1 MDLIARCLADLK
13 RHEGFRQFPY
23 RDTRGI
29 LTIGYG
35 RNLESRGITEQ
46 EASYLLENDVLRA
59 LYGLRERLP
68 WFTQLDPARQAVLVN
83 MAVNL
88 GLNGLLR
95 FRKTLAAIE
104 ARDFTTAAQEML
116 RSRWAEQVPRRAAEL
131 AQVMEKGKW
140 DLFKQS
146 KSS

>member
-1 MDLIARCLADLK
+1 MDLIARCLTDLK

-35 RNLESRGITEQ
+35 RNLESRGITAE
-46 EASYLLENDVLRA
+46 EASYLLENDILRA
-59 LYGLRERLP
+59 VKSLRERLSG
-68 WFTQLDPARQAVLVN
+68 FAQLGPARQAVLVN

-88 GLNGLLR
+88 GVNGLLG

-104 ARDFTTAAQEML
+104 VGDYAEAAREML
-116 RSRWAEQVPRRAAEL
+116 RSRWAEQVPARAREL
-131 AQVMEKGKW
+131 AKLMEGGNLK
-140 DLFKQS
+140 
-146 KSS
+146 